1 MLFIVIMSNLPDLP
15 IEVMT
20 PVAHT
25 ALRPGYDTLF
35 NLTDLLALQVEDN
48 CQLALL
54 GPVICHQEITRSSV
68 ELSFYAVK
76 PTDTLAT

>member
-1 MLFIVIMSNLPDLP
+1 MLFIAIMSNLPDLP

-25 ALRPGYDTLF
+25 ALRPGYDTFF
-35 NLTDLLALQVEDN
+35 NLTDLLALQ
-48 CQLALL
+48 ALL

-68 ELSFYAVK
+68 ELSFYAEK